1 MDELARA
8 GDSISGIRIQQDS
21 TSLKPGETSLEN
33 MIEFL
38 FGDGERMEDFL
49 HIKDHDIGH
58 KESSAKEMEQ
68 AAENLRKKLE
78 NPEYQNRIRQVYEK
92 TLAVAEERSELHNEL
107 DELMRWR

>member
-1 MDELARA
+1 
-8 GDSISGIRIQQDS
+8 
-21 TSLKPGETSLEN
+21 
-33 MIEFL
+33 
-38 FGDGERMEDFL
+38 MEDFL